1 MYKNTVERII
11 LGNDHFCSFWGDSGW
26 ANIEAAELLSKSRL
40 DWQVELSKTLL
51 IWDFKEPP
59 TSGELILAWVNL
71 GVLVEGSLKLF
82 LCVHYSDY
90 LKSEY
95 RIQNKNKN
103 MPPDGLSLENL
114 KCFFKKENILK
125 EEWIDYINNIQ
136 NKRNAIHAF
145 KDRTIGT
152 KEEFENAVDKY
163 LELMLLLK
171 GSMPAPFIMIF

>member
-1 MYKNTVERII
+1 
-11 LGNDHFCSFWGDSGW
+11 
-26 ANIEAAELLSKSRL
+26 
-40 DWQVELSKTLL
+40 
-51 IWDFKEPP
+51 
-59 TSGELILAWVNL
+59 
-71 GVLVEGSLKLF
+71 
-82 LCVHYSDY
+82 
-90 LKSEY
+90 
-95 RIQNKNKN
+95 